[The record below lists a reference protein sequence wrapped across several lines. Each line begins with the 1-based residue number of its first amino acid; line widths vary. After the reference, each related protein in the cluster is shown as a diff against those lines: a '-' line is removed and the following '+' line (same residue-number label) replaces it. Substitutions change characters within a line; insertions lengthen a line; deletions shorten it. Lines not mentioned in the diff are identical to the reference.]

1 MHRYRGEL
9 RLWGKFRLWLWLWLW
24 LGKHIKYEPSHL
36 K

>member
-1 MHRYRGEL
+1 MHGYRREL
-9 RLWGKFRLWLWLWLW
+9 RLWGKFRLRLWLW

>member
-1 MHRYRGEL
+1 MHGYRREL
-9 RLWGKFRLWLWLWLW
+9 RLWGKFRLWLW

>member
-1 MHRYRGEL
+1 MHGYRREL
-9 RLWGKFRLWLWLWLW
+9 RLWGKFRLRFRLRFR